1 LRRATHVRGQAT
13 DPYFVRVKDVGIDLS
28 IRDQPPDHEAMLT
41 TLFREHYLGLV
52 RMALLIVGD
61 QPTAE
66 DVVQDAFAALHRR
79 LDRLSDRDNTLAYI
93 RAAVVNGCR
102 TVLRRRRR
110 PFRGPQPEA
119 VWSAESSVL
128 LGEDRREVLL
138 ALRTLPH
145 RQREAL
151 VLRYYLDL
159 SEAEIAEAMGVAR
172 GTVKS
177 TTSRAIVALA
187 KKLGE
192 ESR

>member
-1 LRRATHVRGQAT
+1 
-13 DPYFVRVKDVGIDLS
+13 VRVIDVGIDLNIS
-28 IRDQPPDHEAMLT
+28 DQPPDHAATLT
-41 TLFREHYLGLV
+41 TLFREHHLGLV
-52 RMALLIVGD
+52 RMAVLIVGD

-66 DVVQDAFAALHRR
+66 DVVQDAFVALHRR
-79 LDRLSDRDNTLAYI
+79 LDRLSDRDNTLPYI
-93 RAAVVNGCR
+93 RAAVLNGCR

-110 PFRGPQPEA
+110 PFRGTEPEA
-119 VWSAESSVL
+119 VWSAESSVV
-128 LGEDRREVLL
+128 LGEDRREVFL

-159 SEAEIAEAMGVAR
+159 SEAEIAATMGIAR

-177 TTSRAIVALA
+177 TTSRALAALA

-192 ESR
+192 DPR

>member
-1 LRRATHVRGQAT
+1 
-13 DPYFVRVKDVGIDLS
+13 VRVIDVGIDLS
-28 IRDQPPDHEAMLT
+28 IRDQPPDHEATLT

-79 LDRLSDRDNTLAYI
+79 LDRLSDRDNTLPYI

-102 TVLRRRRR
+102 TVLRRRKR
-110 PFRGPQPEA
+110 PFHGQEPEA
-119 VWSAESSVL
+119 VWSAESAVF

-159 SEAEIAEAMGVAR
+159 SEAEIAEAMGVTR

-177 TTSRAIVALA
+177 TTSRALAALA